1 MGQFFEWV
9 LDPKNI
15 NANIFTLLSV
25 VLSGLVSWIISAAYF
40 SVGNRNTLKSAI
52 LHPVRRLLEQP
63 PSWSNYR
70 TLTELTKEHSIK
82 YLQKCERSVLDELL
96 LAYEDVCRY
105 NYAAVCA
112 ESLSSYFK
120 NKLKK
125 NGIDPSPIPIYIE
138 DELVGVDVPADMLY
152 FKDDLAR
159 AVMQYP
165 PEYDT
170 DNFTKVVQS
179 LFKHY
184 CKTCYTDKEIVFFD
198 DHAILTV
205 LKRAKIR
212 SEWDEKFRRYRS
224 AKEAFLERSSFN

>member
-1 MGQFFEWV
+1 MEQFFEWV
-9 LDPKNI
+9 IDPKNI

-25 VLSGLVSWIISAAYF
+25 VLSGLVSWIISAIYF
-40 SVGNRNTLKSAI
+40 SIGNRNALKSGV
-52 LHPVRRLLEQP
+52 LHPMRRLLEQP

-70 TLTELTKEHSIK
+70 VLTELTKEHSIK
-82 YLQKCERSVLDELL
+82 YLHKNERSVLDELL

-105 NYAAVCA
+105 NYAVVCA

-120 NKLKK
+120 YKLKK

-138 DELVGVDVPADMLY
+138 DELVDVDVPADMLY

-170 DNFTKVVQS
+170 ENFTRVVQD

-198 DHAILTV
+198 DHSISTV

-212 SEWDEKFRRYRS
+212 SEWDEKFKRYKL
-224 AKEAFLERSSFN
+224 AKDTFLAQQSFK